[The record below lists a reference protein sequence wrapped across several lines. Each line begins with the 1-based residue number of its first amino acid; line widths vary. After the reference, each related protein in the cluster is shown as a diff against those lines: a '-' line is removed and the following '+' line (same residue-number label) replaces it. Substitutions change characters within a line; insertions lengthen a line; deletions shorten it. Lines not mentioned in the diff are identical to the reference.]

1 MMNLQLADIIDSL
14 NNKNIV
20 LEINKDLK
28 KYSTMRL
35 DAVGNLITVKNVEAL
50 KAVTQALTKNNI
62 QYRVLGWGANILLPS
77 TASIPYLQIDFEF
90 DRSLFDKAQAEYVL
104 PASVSLA
111 SLTSHANKFG
121 LKGWEVFTGIPA
133 SLGGAIF
140 MNAGTNLGEI
150 GSIIKEVSLVTKEG
164 IEKLIKIDQHSFTY
178 RHNHFV
184 EPGDVI
190 YQARLIHYG
199 IDEAIS
205 KKIREY
211 LEMRTR
217 TQPLKEWTC
226 GCVFKNYQDPKL
238 RVTCRAGLFID
249 IIGLKGLSIK
259 NLQISPKHANF
270 MENRGESSY
279 EDVMTMITVLQKE
292 LKLQTGVSFETEV
305 EY

>member
-1 MMNLQLADIIDSL
+1 MSEKLLKLKGIDG
-14 NNKNIV
+14 V
-20 LEINKDLK
+20 EVEIGKDLK
-28 KYSTMRL
+28 KYSTMHL
-35 DAVGNLITVKNVEAL
+35 DAQGDLITIKHKEAL
-50 KAVTQALTKNNI
+50 KAVTRFLTENNI
-62 QYRVLGWGANILLPS
+62 QYRTLGWGANVLLPKTS
-77 TASIPYLQIDFEF
+77 HTPYIQLDFDF
-90 DRSLFDKAQAEYVL
+90 DRSVFNSPQEEYRL

-111 SLTSHANKFG
+111 TLTSHANKFG

-150 GSIIKEVSLVTKEG
+150 GTIVKEVSLVTKDGE
-164 IEKLIKIDQHSFTY
+164 EKLIKIDGNSFSY

-184 EPGDVI
+184 NDGDII
-190 YQARLIHYG
+190 YEARLFHLG

-211 LEMRTR
+211 LEMRNR

-226 GCVFKNYQDPKL
+226 GCIFKNFQNID
-238 RVTCRAGLFID
+238 RGVTCRAGLFID
-249 IIGLKGLSIK
+249 IMGLKGLSLK

-270 MENRGESSY
+270 MENKGASSF
-279 EDVMTMITVLQKE
+279 EDVMMMISILQKE

-305 EY
+305 EYW

>member
-1 MMNLQLADIIDSL
+1 MSEVLVNLSSIDG
-14 NNKNIV
+14 V
-20 LEINKDLK
+20 VVEINKDLK

-35 DAVGNLITVKNVEAL
+35 DAVGDLITVKNKEAL
-50 KAVTQALTKNNI
+50 KAVTKTLTQNNI
-62 QYRVLGWGANILLPS
+62 TYRVLGWGANILLPKS
-77 TASIPYLQIDFEF
+77 TTIPYLQLDFDF
-90 DRSLFDKAQAEYVL
+90 DRSVFEKPQDEYVL

-111 SLTSHANKFG
+111 TLTSHASKFG

-133 SLGGAIF
+133 TLGGAIF

-150 GSIIKEVSLVTKEG
+150 GTVIKEVSLVTKEG
-164 IEKLIKIDQHSFTY
+164 VEKLIKIDKNSFTY

-184 EPGDVI
+184 EKGDVI
-190 YQARLIHYG
+190 FEARVIHFG
-199 IDEAIS
+199 IDEAIT

-226 GCVFKNYQDPKL
+226 GCVFKNNQNL
-238 RVTCRAGLFID
+238 VSGVTCRAGLFID
-249 IIGLKGLSIK
+249 IMGLKGLTYK
-259 NLQISPKHANF
+259 GLRISPKHANF
-270 MENRGESSY
+270 MENVGESSY
-279 EDVMTMITVLQKE
+279 EDVLKMINILQKE

>member
-1 MMNLQLADIIDSL
+1 MNEKLLKLKSIEGVD
-14 NNKNIV
+14 V
-20 LEINKDLK
+20 EIKKDLK
-28 KYSTMRL
+28 KFSTMHL
-35 DAVGNLITVKNVEAL
+35 DATGDLITVKTVAAL
-50 KAVTQALTKNNI
+50 KAVVKELTKNAI
-62 QYRVLGWGANILLPS
+62 PYRVIGWGANILLPS
-77 TASIPYLQIDFEF
+77 TSTTPYLQLDFDF
-90 DRSLFDKAQAEYVL
+90 DRTIFSKPQDEYVL

-111 SLTSHANKFG
+111 TLTSHANKFG

-133 SLGGAIF
+133 SLGGALF

-150 GSIIKEVSLVTKEG
+150 GTIVKEVNLITKDGE
-164 IEKLIKIDQHSFTY
+164 EKLIKIDQHSFSY

-184 EPGDVI
+184 NPGDVI
-190 YQARLIHYG
+190 YQARLVHFG

-226 GCVFKNYQDPKL
+226 GCIFKNFQDED
-238 RVTCRAGLFID
+238 RGVTCRAGLFID

-279 EDVMTMITVLQKE
+279 EDVMAMITVLKKE

-305 EY
+305 EF

>member
-1 MMNLQLADIIDSL
+1 MKDILLKLSSVAGIEVELD
-14 NNKNIV
+14 
-20 LEINKDLK
+20 KDLK

-35 DAVGNLITVKNVEAL
+35 DALGDLITVKNVEAL
-50 KAVTQALTKNNI
+50 KIATKTLTENKIN
-62 QYRVLGWGANILLPS
+62 YRLLGWGANMLLPK
-77 TASIPYLQIDFEF
+77 ASDVPYLQLDF
-90 DRSLFDKAQAEYVL
+90 DFDKTQFEEPRLEYVL

-111 SLTSHANKFG
+111 TLTAHANKFG

-150 GSIIKEVSLVTKEG
+150 GSIIKEVKIVTKNG
-164 IEKLIKIDQHSFTY
+164 LEKLIKIDQHSFSY

-184 EPGDVI
+184 ENGDVI
-190 YQARLIHYG
+190 YEARLFHFG
-199 IDEAIS
+199 IDPEIT

-226 GCVFKNYQDPKL
+226 GCVFKNNQNLDSG
-238 RVTCRAGLFID
+238 VTCRAGHFID
-249 IIGLKGLSIK
+249 IIGLKGLSYK

-270 MENRGESSY
+270 MENRGESTH
-279 EDVMTMITVLQKE
+279 EDVLTFIEIIQKE
-292 LKLQTGVSFETEV
+292 LKLHSGVSFETEV